1 MDASLDIVRADLDR
15 PDHLRDVVAMTEAY
29 AHDAFGRGGPLPE
42 DAARRLGSALRE
54 HPTTIVF
61 LAYLGAE
68 PVGIATCFLGFSTFA
83 ARPLVNVHDLAVVPA
98 HRGKGVGQA
107 LLAAVEDE
115 ARKRGCAKLTL
126 EVLEHNTRARRVYES
141 VGFEPSSLFY
151 TKAL

>member
-1 MDASLDIVRADLDR
+1 MEPSLRIVRADLDL
-15 PDHLRDVVAMTEAY
+15 PDHRRDVVAMTEAY

-42 DAARRLGSALRE
+42 DVAARLASGLRA

-83 ARPLVNVHDLAVVPA
+83 ARPLLNVHDLAVVPA
-98 HRGKGVGQA
+98 QRGQGVGRA

-126 EVLEHNTRARRVYES
+126 EVLEHNARARRVYEGM
-141 VGFEPSSLFY
+141 GFAPASLFY
-151 TKAL
+151 AKAL